1 VRVAVLLLVL
11 VLVVF
16 WGVSRQR
23 SRLKRV
29 EWTRPLRVA
38 VVLLSRSPVS
48 PPVREAWRGGL
59 VRLGEWV
66 AWQAGRYR
74 TDLGQPIQF
83 TLVGP
88 VDEGAVRLEPTQ
100 EAWWRRALQ
109 ARRLAGA
116 LARADA
122 AAGLSPTAWDARIYV
137 LLEEGGEEGPRQVEG
152 LAEAGGRVGLVRG
165 VREERELTLE
175 LTAVAHELFHCL
187 GAADAYDAEGHAL
200 VPQGLVEPERQPLY
214 PQPAAE
220 VMVGE
225 VPLRRGQGRLAQS
238 LDEVGV
244 GPATAHALH
253 WTE

>member
-1 VRVAVLLLVL
+1 MLLLVL
-11 VLVVF
+11 VGVVL
-16 WGVSRQR
+16 WAVARQR

-38 VVLLSRSPVS
+38 VVLLTPDGRVS
-48 PPVREAWRGGL
+48 GPVREAWRGGL
-59 VRLGEWV
+59 VRLGEWA

-74 TDLGQPIQF
+74 ADLDQPLRF
-83 TLVGP
+83 SLVGP
-88 VDEGAVRLEPTQ
+88 VAEGAVRLEPVE

-109 ARRLAGA
+109 ARRLATA
-116 LARADA
+116 LAQVDA
-122 AAGLSPTAWDARIYV
+122 AAGVTPTAWDARIYV
-137 LLEEGGEEGPRQVEG
+137 LLEERGEDGPRQVEG

-187 GAADAYDAEGHAL
+187 GAQDAYDAEGHAL

-225 VPLRRGQGRLAQS
+225 VPLEAGRGRLARS